1 MNVCAVVSTT
11 LATVAYDEARE
22 LLRLEFRS
30 HAIYEYLGVP
40 AMVHQALVGA
50 PSQGSFFN
58 QAIRGRFAYRRV
70 SDCGKQPD
78 AGVPARCGRWEQA

>member
-1 MNVCAVVSTT
+1 MNVTALESTT

-30 HAIYEYLGVP
+30 QAIYQYLGVP
-40 AMVHQALVGA
+40 AIVHQSLL
-50 PSQGSFFN
+50 SSLSKGSYFN

-70 SDCGKQPD
+70 SNCGAEK
-78 AGVPARCGRWEQA
+78 AGIAVPAGCGR